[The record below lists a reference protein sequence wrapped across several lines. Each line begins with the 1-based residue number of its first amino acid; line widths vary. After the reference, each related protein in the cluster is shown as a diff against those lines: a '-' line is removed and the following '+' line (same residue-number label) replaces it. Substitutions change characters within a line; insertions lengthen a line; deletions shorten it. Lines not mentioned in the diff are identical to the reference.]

1 MVKYVPP
8 PASIQVRPGS
18 DELRETS
25 SVLHLNVDQ
34 PADGIYDNLLG
45 EILADGYALA
55 APRARWARSC
65 GIGESW
71 PTRFDEYASTAQRI
85 RSAAATPVRRPPH
98 VYGQATVAC
107 NIRFMQQLG
116 YGYIDT
122 AGRRIPP
129 THA

>member
-1 MVKYVPP
+1 
-8 PASIQVRPGS
+8 
-18 DELRETS
+18 
-25 SVLHLNVDQ
+25 VLHLNVDQ
-34 PADGIYDNLLG
+34 PADGIYDNLLA

-55 APRARWARSC
+55 PRELA
-65 GIGESW
+65 GLVHVESVKLADQIRRIRINR
-71 PTRFDEYASTAQRI
+71 TTI

-122 AGRRIPP
+122 AGQRIPP